1 MGAVVFREIRHG
13 NNKMELRDL
22 ALNLAIGFFAA
33 ETTGFGV
40 RGFWEA

>member
-1 MGAVVFREIRHG
+1 MGAVVFRELHHG
-13 NNKMELRDL
+13 NNRMGLMDL